1 MGLFSS
7 KKKVT
12 VDTTVSRA
20 IEDNLLPD
28 SPKQGAIE
36 GIFSNDGQLVEHIM
50 ESVVGSIGVK
60 AERMYRYGRDTYLY
74 GVPHSTLFYSSAGK
88 DRVQSLLTSLA
99 GQAITFEYYQYGPLN
114 NLHYGWRKLVE
125 SYGYDP
131 TSNEIKSLSA
141 LKGMPVYL
149 DDLQVVVAQATTA
162 ELENGSLEQ
171 WGTAA
176 TAGYTPIRPAT
187 PAGTAYWRIRA
198 PTPFGVD
205 ATAATDY
212 FRVSCLWQ
220 TTINGVKTTHTETFT
235 FPMSAEDPNLDYFQV
250 KYSYLEAGK
259 TQPTYKYWTY
269 RSGAGTY
276 PTLDTVFTAG
286 TVTFGNFFPLG
297 YFRYNKTPTSS
308 NPASTE
314 FKHSKK
320 LLKYLG
326 MDYEMVRDAINGNPD
341 IADVESALL
350 MMAVP
355 ASTSNPKEQRYLF
368 DFFKNIYTRV
378 GEQEIG
384 SAGSYSREHISEIFL
399 GSSGPKLSLTIQ
411 DDHFKM
417 AVQMGGL
424 YHRYRAGAFGPTGSY
439 SSSYA
444 PRTIIY
450 EGRSYTDEYDT
461 VGTVYTRE
469 FSIPCYVY
477 RHQVAD
483 RIYEEIEVFDLKD
496 KYWISGKYTDTAQEG
511 EKTLLIPLDHDIT
524 EHYSASDREELY
536 ARSLHYVF
544 NTKIVTKVKWYQQ
557 GWFKAVLIIV
567 AVVISILTYNPG
579 PLMAAVAAGGMVL
592 ATFIATV
599 IVKMVLFSSAFK
611 LFVKAVGPK
620 FAMVVAVIAAVYSL
634 GSGMMNGGS
643 LQGVPWGEE
652 MLQVSSGISST
663 ANEAIQ
669 GDLLG
674 LQKDALEFQAFAEE
688 QNALLEKANA
698 LLENQNLLSP
708 FVVFGESPTDY
719 YERTVHSGNIGV
731 LGLDAVTNY
740 CDIAL
745 TLPKLSQTL
754 GESVNPEAFAFNN
767 MG

>member
-12 VDTTVSRA
+12 VDTSVSRA

-28 SPKQGAIE
+28 SPKQGTIE
-36 GIFSNDGQLVEHIM
+36 GIFSDDGQLVEHIM

-88 DRVQSLLTSLA
+88 DQVQSLLTSLA

-114 NLHYGWRKLVE
+114 NLHYGWLNLVK

-131 TSNEIKSLSA
+131 TSNEIKSLST
-141 LKGMPVYL
+141 LKGVPVYL
-149 DDLQVVVAQATTA
+149 NDLQVIVAQATTA

-176 TAGYTPIRPAT
+176 TAGYTPLRPAT

-205 ATAATDY
+205 AAAATDY
-212 FRVSCLWQ
+212 FRVSCIWQ

-276 PTLDTVFTAG
+276 PTLDTVFTTG
-286 TVTFGNFFPLG
+286 TVTFGNFFPIG

-314 FKHSKK
+314 FKHTKK

-355 ASTSNPKEQRYLF
+355 ASTSNPQEQRYLF

-378 GEQEIG
+378 GEQEL
-384 SAGSYSREHISEIFL
+384 AFA
-399 GSSGPKLSLTIQ
+399 SSGPWAQMESSFSGTSGPRLSLTIQ

-424 YHRYRAGAFGPTGSY
+424 YHHYRAGSFGPTGSY
-439 SSSYA
+439 SSGYA
-444 PRTIIY
+444 PRTITKSGRVY
-450 EGRSYTDEYDT
+450 ANEFDMEGTAYTQ
-461 VGTVYTRE
+461 E
-469 FSIPCYVY
+469 FSIPCYFY

-483 RIYEEIEVFDLKD
+483 GIYEEIEVYDLSD
-496 KYWISGKYTDTAQEG
+496 KYWITRKYTDTSQKG

-524 EHYSASDREELY
+524 EHYSASEREELY

-544 NTKIVTKVKWYQQ
+544 NTMIVTKVKWYQR

-567 AVVISILTYNPG
+567 AVIISILTYNPG
-579 PLMAAVAAGGMVL
+579 PLMAAVAAGGVVL
-592 ATFIATV
+592 ATFIATI
-599 IVKMVLFSSAFK
+599 IVKMVLFSLAFK

-643 LQGVPWGEE
+643 LEGVPWGEE
-652 MLQVSSGISST
+652 MLQVSSGISKA
-663 ANEAIQ
+663 ANDAIQ

-688 QNALLEKANA
+688 QNELLENANK

-745 TLPKLSQTL
+745 TLPKLSQTV
-754 GESVNPEAFAFNN
+754 GDTFNTEAFAFNSL
-767 MG
+767 G